1 LAREGVVQHSG
12 CRPSPRVGRLTVGP
26 ACPQLTGLSQLYMNV
41 GHECRPFI
49 TLQVTVL
56 SIEEYSV
63 KVRRTPRPHGGPLP
77 CRRGLRLVVT
87 RWPAQAWFEFTTG
100 CLKIN

>member
-1 LAREGVVQHSG
+1 M
-12 CRPSPRVGRLTVGP
+12 RVGRLRVGP

-49 TLQVTVL
+49 TLQVL

-63 KVRRTPRPHGGPLP
+63 KVRRVPRQHGGPLP
-77 CRRGLRLVVT
+77 CRKGLRLVLT
-87 RWPAQAWFEFTTG
+87 R
-100 CLKIN
+100 